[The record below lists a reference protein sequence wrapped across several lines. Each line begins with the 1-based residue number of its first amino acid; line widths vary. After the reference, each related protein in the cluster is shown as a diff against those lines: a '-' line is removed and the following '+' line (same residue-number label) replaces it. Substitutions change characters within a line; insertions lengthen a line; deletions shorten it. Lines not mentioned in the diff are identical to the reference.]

1 LANQS
6 RHATRQT
13 NQGKPLGNKSN
24 QTTWQTNPG
33 KLLANQSR
41 QAACKPVK
49 ASHFCKQIKARGC
62 VNQQQGAYW
71 AYQPWPATWQSNQGK
86 PVLVPEASGVI
97 FLK

>member
-6 RHATRQT
+6 RHAARQT
-13 NQGKPLGNKSN
+13 NQGKSLDNKSN

-62 VNQQQGAYW
+62 ANQQQGAW
-71 AYQPWPATWQSNQGK
+71 RTNQRKPLGIPTMASNVAKQSR
-86 PVLVPEASGVI
+86 S
-97 FLK
+97 